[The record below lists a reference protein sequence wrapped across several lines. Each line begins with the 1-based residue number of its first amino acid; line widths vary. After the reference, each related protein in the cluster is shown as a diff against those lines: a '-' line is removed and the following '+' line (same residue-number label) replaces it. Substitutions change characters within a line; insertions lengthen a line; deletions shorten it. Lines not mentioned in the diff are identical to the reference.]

1 MQDWW
6 RARNPWF
13 GRVFRTFVVLVFTLG
28 ATSAAGRWQPGA
40 HPLSAAG
47 AAWLVATVLTLLVV
61 HRFPLPVF
69 VVTAA
74 SAYAFYASAEP
85 GGPIILVPTI
95 ALFMLTRRSGPVVAG
110 WTGAGVL
117 VAGYAAHVIATR
129 SFAIAPSAGVFV
141 VWLAAVIG
149 IGTAVRYQF
158 AALAARR
165 EQAVE
170 HRHRLAE
177 QERLQIARE
186 VHDVVAHSLAMIN
199 VQAGVAAHVA
209 DRRPEQAKEA
219 LLNIKAASAS
229 ALNDLRAT
237 LAVLRSGED
246 KAPAPSLA
254 QLGELLDHARSAGL
268 EVRLRGDAGDVP
280 APVAGATY
288 RILQE
293 SLTNV
298 VRHAEGAQHV
308 DVHFDRRPGAL
319 TLTVRD
325 DGRATTAPTPGH
337 GLRGMNERA
346 AALGG
351 TVQAGLVSAT
361 GGGFEVRAELPVK
374 GEE

>member
-1 MQDWW
+1 MQEWW

-13 GRVFRTFVVLVFTLG
+13 GRVFRTLVVLAFVLG

-40 HPLSAAG
+40 PHLSAGG
-47 AAWLVATVLTLLVV
+47 AAWLAATALTLLVV
-61 HRFPLPVF
+61 HRYPLPVF

-74 SAYAFYASAEP
+74 SAYAFYASSEP
-85 GGPIILVPTI
+85 GGPVILVPTI
-95 ALFMLTRRSGPVVAG
+95 ALFMLTRRSGPVIASWTAG
-110 WTGAGVL
+110 GVL
-117 VAGYAAHVIATR
+117 VAGYFAHVITTR
-129 SFAIAPSAGVFV
+129 SFAITGTAGVFV
-141 VWLAAVIG
+141 VWAAAVIG

-165 EQAVE
+165 EQAAE

-246 KAPAPSLA
+246 KAPAPSLT
-254 QLGELLDHARSAGL
+254 QIGELLDHARSAGL
-268 EVRLRGDAGDVP
+268 DVELHGDPGEVP

-298 VRHAEGAQHV
+298 VRHADGAQHV
-308 DVHFDRRPGAL
+308 AVRFDRRPGAL

-325 DGRATTAPTPGH
+325 DGRTTTAPTPGH

-351 TVQAGLVSAT
+351 TVRAGVT
-361 GGGFEVRAELPVK
+361 DGGFEVRAELPVE
-374 GEE
+374 GET